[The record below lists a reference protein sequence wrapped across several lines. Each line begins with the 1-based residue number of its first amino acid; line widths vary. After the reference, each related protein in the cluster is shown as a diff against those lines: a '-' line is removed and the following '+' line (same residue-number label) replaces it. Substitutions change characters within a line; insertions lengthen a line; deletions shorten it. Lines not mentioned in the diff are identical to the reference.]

1 MDRRNDN
8 PPINCR
14 YLKQEDFTDV
24 HGAFLEA
31 FSDYHISFQLTTQQL
46 ERHIT
51 LNAVNLDHSIGCF
64 AGDRLVGF
72 TLNGFGD
79 WGGKSTIYDA
89 GTGVVPDYRRR
100 GLSEAM
106 FEMVFPMCAERDI
119 EQCLLEVITENERAV
134 KLYEKLGFYT
144 NRTLMLLENASAIRV
159 SDGARDNQVEI
170 RDITQPDWALLQ
182 TFWDGDTSW
191 QNSVDAVVRSID
203 IKTIL
208 GAFIDDVCVG
218 YIVFSANMGRV
229 AQMAVSKEH
238 RGQGVGSKLLLA
250 MAERSGDAESYQI
263 INVDDKLT
271 DALTFFSN
279 RGFGELLSQYEMVK
293 PLV

>member
-8 PPINCR
+8 PPVNCR
-14 YLKQEDFTDV
+14 YLKQEDFIDV

-119 EQCLLEVITENERAV
+119 EQCLLEVITKNERAV

-144 NRTLMLLENASAIRV
+144 NRTLVLLENADAIKV
-159 SDGARDNQVEI
+159 HGMAREVPVEI
-170 RDITQPDWALLQ
+170 RDITKPNWALLQ

-191 QNSVDAVVRSID
+191 QNSVDAVERSID

-238 RGQGVGSKLLLA
+238 RGQGVGSKLLLG
-250 MAERSGDAESYQI
+250 MADRSGDAESYQI
-263 INVDDKLT
+263 INVDENLT
-271 DALTFFSN
+271 DALKFFSN

-293 PLV
+293 PLA